1 MDFFATLLLL
11 KGEQMKSSLQTT
23 RKTTRKPRGS
33 LSEKQHQVLQA
44 HAFQPGESGN
54 PSGRPCKLMTEAY
67 RRALERKIAGDPDGR
82 TYADAI
88 AEQMIRL
95 GLKGSVRAVA
105 EVSTRA
111 DGLPQQFAADRHNRH
126 DVKQGGVRT
135 LRPILFWKR
144 EQWPAPHVL
153 YEPIITGQRGAH
165 V

>member
-1 MDFFATLLLL
+1 VDFFATLLLL

-54 PSGRPCKLMTEAY
+54 PSGRPRKLMTEAY

-111 DGLPQQFAADRHNRH
+111 DGLPQQSVAFDGDGSSLSIQIASM
-126 DVKQGGVRT
+126 T
-135 LRPILFWKR
+135 PEMKR
-144 EQWPAPHVL
+144 
-153 YEPIITGQRGAH
+153 QRVAELLAKARGE
-165 V
+165 